1 MCDEFYNNI
10 NFNFGNHYVVAPY
23 VSAPSIL
30 QPLHTLPAS
39 SNLTHSQPIPADPQG
54 PPPGPT
60 PMQPMGPIM
69 QQRPDCRLVS
79 ASSQANNVAYPS
91 CMVANNTHA
100 GHMEQTD
107 PLNYEPYIWSF

>member
-1 MCDEFYNNI
+1 M
-10 NFNFGNHYVVAPY
+10 APY
-23 VSAPSIL
+23 VSAPSII
-30 QPLHTLPAS
+30 QPLHTLPATS
-39 SNLTHSQPIPADPQG
+39 TLTHLQAMSAEPQG

-69 QQRPDCRLVS
+69 QQRPDCRLVPTVGVP
-79 ASSQANNVAYPS
+79 ASSQANSVAYTS
-91 CMVANNTHA
+91 CMVANNSHA